1 MTGDTYYVIATIVL
15 FGSGQ
20 LFSLWLILKRLTR
33 WQPLYTD
40 TDTI

>member
-1 MTGDTYYVIATIVL
+1 MYYVIATIVL

-20 LFSLWLILKRLTR
+20 IYLLLLILKRMPQ

-40 TDTI
+40 TI

>member
-1 MTGDTYYVIATIVL
+1 MTGDMYYVIATVVL

-20 LFSLWLILKRLTR
+20 MFMLWLILKRMTQ
-33 WQPLYTD
+33 WQPLYTN